1 MQDFSSKLW
10 GAEGVEGAVALITVA
25 ASLVGSPRLRD
36 PTKNCMSIITE
47 DERRWARGSSKIVL
61 MLLVFGANDS
71 V

>member
-36 PTKNCMSIITE
+36 PTKNCMSMTE
-47 DERRWARGSSKIVL
+47 AERRWARGSSNIVL